1 MGNAR
6 ADNPN
11 VQRAREH
18 ERAQDR
24 YAPPV
29 ARKDHDSHRADGE
42 AECDNI
48 QERGDQAG
56 AGALSNAPQRSRAD
70 CCAQRLGAWRSDSE
84 GDRASSCAEACE
96 VADRGCVCKGDG
108 AVGGGGEEG
117 LRERVGEVRERV
129 GALLVVEAGGEDEH
143 V

>member
-42 AECDNI
+42 AERDDI
-48 QERGDQAG
+48 QERGDQTG
-56 AGALSNAPQRSRAD
+56 AGGLANAPQ
-70 CCAQRLGAWRSDSE
+70 
-84 GDRASSCAEACE
+84 
-96 VADRGCVCKGDG
+96 
-108 AVGGGGEEG
+108 
-117 LRERVGEVRERV
+117 
-129 GALLVVEAGGEDEH
+129 
-143 V
+143 